1 MGYLEVLLKFSANM
15 GQRVICTLMI
25 LLLAHVTMIECV
37 SAQWVPAVNLE
48 CRAVNP
54 SGNLEINATSDSNT
68 SDYADCTVSNP
79 NMYQETISITV
90 NSGPLASA
98 SPGEIYVD
106 ANSEVD
112 FQVMVRAENTT
123 SNQTIELRILAEVV
137 EVNGLPSPI
146 SASSESLL
154 LVDIFAYEES
164 NETEV
169 VMSDE
174 SGSQSLF
181 YAIIGGVFLLVLIL
195 FIFIKRRKELGEIDE
210 ENGGGWFLPWISL
223 VALFGIIIVDSLMN
237 PDTFTK
243 DQSFWNSLF
252 RGSGFGFWNFI
263 VSVIIF
269 ILLLLFGALRLL
281 QSFLP
286 DAEPEDGMQFEID
299 NEFDELIENAVIQSE
314 QID

>member
-15 GQRVICTLMI
+15 GQRIICTLMI

-90 NSGPLASA
+90 NSGPLVSA

-123 SNQTIELRILAEVV
+123 SNQTIEPRIFAEVV
-137 EVNGLPSPI
+137 EVNGLPSPTT
-146 SASSESLL
+146 ASSESLL
-154 LVDIFAYEES
+154 LIDIFVYEES

-169 VMSDE
+169 MMSEE
-174 SGSQSLF
+174 SRSQSLY
-181 YAIIGGVFLLVLIL
+181 YAISGGVFLLVLIL
-195 FIFIKRRKELGEIDE
+195 FIFIKRRKEGY
-210 ENGGGWFLPWISL
+210 
-223 VALFGIIIVDSLMN
+223 
-237 PDTFTK
+237 
-243 DQSFWNSLF
+243 
-252 RGSGFGFWNFI
+252 
-263 VSVIIF
+263 
-269 ILLLLFGALRLL
+269 
-281 QSFLP
+281 
-286 DAEPEDGMQFEID
+286 
-299 NEFDELIENAVIQSE
+299 
-314 QID
+314 

>member
-1 MGYLEVLLKFSANM
+1 MTYAIDLSTSLDHYIFLRSVYFPYFLMGHLEVLWKYSANM
-15 GQRVICTLMI
+15 GQRIICALMI
-25 LLLAHVTMIECV
+25 LLLAHVTMSEGV
-37 SAQWVPAVNLE
+37 SAQWIPAVNLE

-54 SGNLEINATSDSNT
+54 SGNLEINVTSDSNT

-137 EVNGLPSPI
+137 EVNGLPSPT

-154 LVDIFAYEES
+154 LVDIFVYEES

-169 VMSDE
+169 VMSEE
-174 SGSQSLF
+174 SGPQSMF
-181 YAIIGGVFLLVLIL
+181 YAISGSVFLLVLIL
-195 FIFIKRRKELGEIDE
+195 LIFIKRRK
-210 ENGGGWFLPWISL
+210 
-223 VALFGIIIVDSLMN
+223 
-237 PDTFTK
+237 
-243 DQSFWNSLF
+243 
-252 RGSGFGFWNFI
+252 
-263 VSVIIF
+263 
-269 ILLLLFGALRLL
+269 
-281 QSFLP
+281 
-286 DAEPEDGMQFEID
+286 
-299 NEFDELIENAVIQSE
+299 
-314 QID
+314 